1 MKIFWCETCN
11 IPVFDENCS
20 LCGSNSKYFA
30 MDIRPVFP
38 EETILIEILLQKRGE
53 FLSKVL
59 WNTKG
64 NKYFFNGKKVDFS
77 MQKLIHMSDPKLI
90 IEKMNEE
97 ILRSLETRYEYFIDS
112 IEKFIRANRS
122 HLQRLEYESIE
133 FIKNVSE
140 KYSDRIKMVS
150 FSGGKDST
158 VVSSLVRRALGT
170 NNILHVFGDTTLEFP
185 MTYEYIQRFRRNNRK
200 IPFFRPRSHHNF
212 LDLCDTIG
220 PPSRVMRWC
229 CTVFKTG
236 PISSLI
242 DKFSGNKNILTFYG
256 VRRSE
261 SIRRS
266 KYDEVSK
273 SPKIAKQIVASP
285 IINWKDADVWLYLLS
300 NEEDFNDAY
309 RLGFTRVGC
318 WCCPS
323 NSDWSF
329 FLAKIFIPEHANEWK
344 SFLVSFAKTIGKP
357 DPENYVEGGFWKARQ
372 GGNGMDVSFS
382 NIKFEPCANEENA
395 RNFYLTRPIY
405 QQLYEYFKP
414 FGHLNFDMGK
424 KLLNEVYVL
433 DRKTK
438 ELVLI
443 LQGKLGQNHLKIIVP
458 SKQNYRLI
466 STRIDCQLRKFQSCI
481 GCGGC
486 PAICNNKA
494 ISIIGDQYYIDSK
507 KCTGCME
514 CIAYYD
520 RGCLVTKVTQTRR
533 SE

>member
-1 MKIFWCETCN
+1 MKIFWCNKCN
-11 IPVFDENCS
+11 IPIYEEVCS
-20 LCGSNSKYFA
+20 LCNSQATYIS
-30 MDIRPVFP
+30 MDMRPVFP
-38 EETILIEILLQKRGE
+38 EEALLLEILLQKRGK
-53 FLSKVL
+53 FVGKSL
-59 WNTKG
+59 WNGRG
-64 NKYFFNGKKVDFS
+64 NRYYIEGKKVEFS
-77 MQKLIHMSDPKLI
+77 VQKLISETDTTKVQQMLR
-90 IEKMNEE
+90 EE
-97 ILRSLETRYEYFIDS
+97 IIRTIDS
-112 IEKFIRANRS
+112 AYDYFYDMIDKFIKANKNR
-122 HLQRLEYESIE
+122 LQQIEYESLE
-133 FIKNVSE
+133 FVKEVSE
-140 KYSDRIKMVS
+140 KYKDRIKMVS

-185 MTYEYIQRFRRNNRK
+185 MTYEYIQRFRKNNRK
-200 IPFFRPRSHHNF
+200 VPFLRPRSNHNF
-212 LDLCDTIG
+212 LELCDTIG

-236 PISSLI
+236 PISNLI
-242 DKFSGNKNILTFYG
+242 DKFSGNRNILTFYG

-266 KYDEVSK
+266 KYEDVSR

-285 IINWKDADVWLYLLS
+285 IMDWIDADIWLYLLS
-300 NEEDFNDAY
+300 NDEDFNDAY
-309 RLGFTRVGC
+309 RFGFTRVGC

-329 FLAKIFIPEHANEWK
+329 FLAKILIPEHADEWK
-344 SFLVSFAKTIGKP
+344 NFLVGFAKKIGKP
-357 DPENYVEGGFWKARQ
+357 DPENYVDGGFWKARQ

-395 RNFYLTRPIY
+395 RNFYLTRPID

-414 FGHLNFDMGK
+414 FGLLNFDIGR

-438 ELVLI
+438 EPILI
-443 LQGKLGQNHLKIIVP
+443 IQGKLGQNHLKIIVNN
-458 SKQNYRLI
+458 KQNYRLI

-481 GCGGC
+481 NCGGC
-486 PAICNNKA
+486 PAICRQKA
-494 ISIIGDQYYIDSK
+494 ISIVGDHYFIDSK

-520 RGCLVTKVTQTRR
+520 KGCLVTKVTQTRR